1 MLHLSALI
9 DICKGYY
16 LVPTYPLMIRKE
28 RQKVLFDL

>member
-16 LVPTYPLMIRKE
+16 LVINHPLMIRKE